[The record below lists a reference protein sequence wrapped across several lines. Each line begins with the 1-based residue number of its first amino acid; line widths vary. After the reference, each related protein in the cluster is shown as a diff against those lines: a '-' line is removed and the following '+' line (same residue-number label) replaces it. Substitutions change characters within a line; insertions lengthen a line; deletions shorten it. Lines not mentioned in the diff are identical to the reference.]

1 MKKPMAALDVIVV
14 RLRIIGEKTND
25 SPRRDC
31 VEVENHW

>member
-1 MKKPMAALDVIVV
+1 MTALDVIVL
-14 RLRIIGEKTND
+14 RLRIIGKKTNG